1 MTATLSTGTMPA
13 HHRRTALLLSC
24 GAAAGVLFPAV
35 SFAQAFTR
43 AGFDLPRHALSSLTL
58 GDLGWLQIANFVV
71 TGLLAVLFAVGLRRT
86 LRPGRAG
93 TFGPALVG
101 VYGVGMIGGGIF
113 APDPAL
119 GWPAGAPEGVPE
131 HLSTNSAL
139 HTVFA
144 AAAFLSLI
152 AAGLVFARRFA
163 GQGQHAWATYS
174 AAGSIATF
182 VLTVPPWSEDSAS
195 LRFAAAAVI
204 ISSWLAVISW
214 RLRTES
220 PSQAAT
226 TSLCQVNSWP
236 IWAISTPAT
245 TCSAGTGK
253 PCACRYASPQIS
265 S

>member
-1 MTATLSTGTMPA
+1 MTATSSTGTTPT
-13 HHRRTALLLSC
+13 HHGPTTLLLSC
-24 GAAAGVLFPAV
+24 GTVAGLLFPVV

-71 TGLLAVLFAVGLRRT
+71 TGLLAILFAVGLRRT

-119 GWPAGAPEGVPE
+119 GWPVGAPEGVPE
-131 HLSTNSAL
+131 HLSVNSAL
-139 HTVFA
+139 HVVFA

-152 AAGLVFARRFA
+152 VAGLVFARRFA
-163 GQGQHAWATYS
+163 GQGRRGWATYC
-174 AAGSIATF
+174 AAVGITTF

-195 LRFAAAAVI
+195 LRFAAGAVI
-204 ISSWLAVISW
+204 ISSWLAIISW
-214 RLRTES
+214 RLRTEN
-220 PSQAAT
+220 PGQAGT
-226 TSLCQVNSWP
+226 TS
-236 IWAISTPAT
+236 T
-245 TCSAGTGK
+245 T
-253 PCACRYASPQIS
+253 
-265 S
+265 